1 MTGLPAKVK
10 GEIIRELPLEGLISD
25 FIRAQDVRPS
35 SRESYGKG
43 LRKFLKWLQ
52 ARGISNPTRET
63 VLDYKESLKES
74 GLSSFSISSY
84 IVTVRKFFNWLE
96 ATRGLP
102 NIAKGIKGTKRAR
115 GFRKDPLTLS
125 QVKELLESI
134 DRAGLRGVR
143 DYALINLLTRTGLR
157 TIEAIRAN
165 VEDIRQQG
173 GEALLW
179 IQGKGRDEKDEFV
192 LLTGET
198 LKPIY
203 EYLKARGTAKPDAPL
218 FSSMSDRNGGAR
230 LTTRTLR
237 RIIKERLRG
246 IGIDSER
253 LTAHSLRHTGIT
265 LALQAG
271 ATVQEAQ
278 ALARHANINTTLIYA
293 HNIDRI
299 KQAPERKIDA
309 LIAGNISNIGN
320 IDNTNNTGNTL

>member
-1 MTGLPAKVK
+1 MNRLPAKIK
-10 GEIIRELPLEGLISD
+10 GEIVQGPKLEQLIDS
-25 FIRAQDVRPS
+25 FIRAQDVRES
-35 SRESYGKG
+35 SRESYRKG
-43 LRKFLKWLQ
+43 LKKFLEWLR
-52 ARGISNPTRET
+52 ARGIISPDRQTI
-63 VLDYKESLKES
+63 LDYKDALRES
-74 GLSSFSISSY
+74 GLSSFSISAY
-84 IVTVRKFFNWLE
+84 IVVVRKFFDWLE
-96 ATRGLP
+96 STRGLP
-102 NIAKGIKGTKRAR
+102 NIAKGIKGAKRTN

-134 DRAGLRGVR
+134 GRTDPRGLR

-157 TIEAIRAN
+157 TIEAVRGN

-192 LLTGET
+192 LLTEET

-203 EYLKARGTAKPDAPL
+203 EYLKERGGAKPDAPL
-218 FSSMSDRNGGAR
+218 FTSMSDRNGGAR

-237 RIIKERLRG
+237 RIIKGRLRA
-246 IGIDSER
+246 IGIDSDR

-271 ATVQEAQ
+271 ATIQEAQ

-309 LIAGNISNIGN
+309 LISGN
-320 IDNTNNTGNTL
+320 IDNIDNTVNPL